1 MKLAH
6 CTQEEAVVQA
16 AHSGDWSEPLRS
28 HAARCPI
35 CSEVALVSSFLRIEA
50 ESARAE
56 AVLPDPG
63 RIWWK
68 AQLAARREAAER
80 ALRPIALMEK
90 LAVACGALCLGI
102 AFFWQWP
109 RISSWTSGWLGRVAD
124 LWTHRMPAG
133 SAAQMS
139 LPLVATLGL
148 FLLLPVLLFGLYV
161 SWSEE

>member
-1 MKLAH
+1 MKPIH
-6 CTQEEAVVQA
+6 CTHEEAIAQA

-35 CSEVALVSSFLRIEA
+35 CSEVVLVSSFLRTEA
-50 ESARAE
+50 QSARAE

-80 ALRPIALMEK
+80 AVRPIALMEK
-90 LAVACGALCLGI
+90 LAFACGALFLGI

-109 RISSWTSGWLGRVAD
+109 RISGWLGRVAD
-124 LWTHRMPAG
+124 LWTHRVLAG
-133 SAAQMS
+133 PAAQMS

-148 FLLLPVLLFGLYV
+148 FLLLPVLLFGLYI
-161 SWSEE
+161 SWSED

>member
-1 MKLAH
+1 MKPAH
-6 CTQEEAVVQA
+6 CTQEEAIAQA

-35 CSEVALVSSFLRIEA
+35 CSEVALVSSFLQIEA
-50 ESARAE
+50 ESARVE

-80 ALRPIALMEK
+80 AVRPIALMEK
-90 LAVACGALCLGI
+90 LAVACGALFLGI
-102 AFFWQWP
+102 AIFWQWT
-109 RISSWTSGWLGRVAD
+109 RISGWLGRVAD
-124 LWTHRMPAG
+124 LSTHRTPAG
-133 SAAQMS
+133 SAAQMN
-139 LPLVATLGL
+139 LALVATLGL
-148 FLLLPVLLFGLYV
+148 FLLLPLLLFGLYI